1 MSGRTWRSRAV
12 DKTNQGN
19 PLHISLDSKMLL
31 KSLHDL
37 RVHAADSEKKVVSY
51 MKRSVPGYVSS
62 AVSKIYAMPKAY
74 VAAIKRTN
82 PNSWSR
88 GRNASKSSVV
98 TSSYG
103 DTVDGMF
110 FVFTGKKHAQWPMKP
125 KRPYKTR
132 RIIKVNGRRYSVPK
146 AYQVKVETFRGKYVA
161 IKPSKGHRVFI
172 KPGLAAPLVV
182 GKSNRPMVHAST
194 SVPQAIE
201 NPRVQ
206 RIWRRRIFVTMTKR
220 LRHHLKQALKGAS

>member
-1 MSGRTWRSRAV
+1 MNGRSWRSRSV
-12 DKTNQGN
+12 DKSNQGN
-19 PLHISLDSKMLL
+19 ELHVALDSKMLM

-37 RVHAADSEKKVVSY
+37 RAHAADSEKKVVSY
-51 MKRSVPGYVSS
+51 MKGRVPGYVSS
-62 AVSKIYAMPKAY
+62 AVSRIYAMPKAY

-88 GRNASKSSVV
+88 GRNAGKSSVV

-103 DTVDGMF
+103 DTVDSMS
-110 FVFTGKKHAQWPMKP
+110 FVFKGKKHARWPMKP
-125 KRPYKTR
+125 KKPYKTR
-132 RIIKVNGRRYSVPK
+132 RIIKVHGRRYSVPK

-161 IKPSKGHRVFI
+161 INPSQGHRVFI

-201 NPRVQ
+201 NSRVQ
-206 RIWRRRIFVTMTKR
+206 SIWRRKISVMMTKR
-220 LRHHLKQALKGAS
+220 LRHHLKQSLKGAN